1 MECQALRKPSVNV
14 MHHQFMA
21 WSGEGER
28 KKKKSKFSVCIW
40 VASRLWLKVPKNGDS
55 PNP

>member
-28 KKKKSKFSVCIW
+28 KKK
-40 VASRLWLKVPKNGDS
+40 
-55 PNP
+55 NPSSLFVSG

>member
-1 MECQALRKPSVNV
+1 MECQALRKPSANA

-28 KKKKSKFSVCIW
+28 KKKFQVLYLYLGSIKVVAKSS
-40 VASRLWLKVPKNGDS
+40 
-55 PNP
+55 

>member
-28 KKKKSKFSVCIW
+28 KKKKFQVLYLYLGRIKV
-40 VASRLWLKVPKNGDS
+40 VAKSS
-55 PNP
+55 